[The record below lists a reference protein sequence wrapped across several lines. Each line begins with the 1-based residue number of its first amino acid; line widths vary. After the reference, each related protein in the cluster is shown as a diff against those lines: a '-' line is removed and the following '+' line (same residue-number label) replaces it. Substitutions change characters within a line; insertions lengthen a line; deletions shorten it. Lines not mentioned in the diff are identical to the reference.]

1 MNDCVHHWVI
11 EPMDG
16 RESLPGVCKHC
27 GETKAFPAGE
37 PRHNAPG
44 YHWIGK
50 SVQDYFVRGLTESD
64 RHLLKHPAF

>member
-1 MNDCVHHWVI
+1 
-11 EPMDG
+11 
-16 RESLPGVCKHC
+16 VCSSDLC